1 VWIVFLATVHPEL
14 EYQLTCGI
22 RIRKTGLT
30 ALALI
35 GTTTLMTCA
44 MAQDKQPELTIF
56 AAGSLRTAVTQVA
69 QDFAAQTGVQPRL
82 VFGASGLLRDRLAG
96 GERADLFAS
105 ANMEH
110 PQALERSGHATS
122 VRPFTRNEL
131 CALATAGFAADA
143 RSLVMKLLDPRW
155 RLGTST
161 PKADPSGDYA
171 FEMFDRIEATGA
183 GPAGS
188 AAALKQR
195 ALQLTG
201 GPQSPPPPT
210 SRNVYGALVAQGQAD
225 VFITYCTNAAIALT
239 EEPQL
244 KSLPIE
250 QSINVSATYG
260 LATMKGAVPMTQR
273 FLDHVLGPQGQQRLR
288 ALGFSK

>member
-1 VWIVFLATVHPEL
+1 MLFSTVHHRRLGNEDARGGRVRRASL
-14 EYQLTCGI
+14 A
-22 RIRKTGLT
+22 

-35 GTTTLMTCA
+35 GSTLLMPIAT
-44 MAQDKQPELTIF
+44 AQDKQPGLTIF
-56 AAGSLRTAVTQVA
+56 AAGSLRAAMTQIA
-69 QDFAAQTGVQPRL
+69 QDFAAQTGVQPGL

-110 PQALERSGHATS
+110 PQALERGGHATG
-122 VRPFTRNEL
+122 VRAFTRNEL
-131 CALATAGFAADA
+131 CALATASFAADG
-143 RSLVMKLLDPRW
+143 RSLVIKLLDPRW

-183 GPAGS
+183 APAGS

-201 GPQSPPPPT
+201 GPQSPPPPAN
-210 SRNVYGALVAQGQAD
+210 RNVYGALVAQGQAD
-225 VFITYCTNAAIALT
+225 VFITYCTNAAIALN

-250 QSINVSATYG
+250 KSINVSATYG
-260 LATMKGAVPMTQR
+260 VATMKGASPTAQR
-273 FLDHVLGPQGQQRLR
+273 FLDHLLGPQGQQRLR
-288 ALGFSK
+288 ALGFSN